1 MCCIYTLTHTHTNR
15 NEIPMAPQK
24 TLPELMLE
32 HLDDPTLMF
41 LCCASFI
48 SLFIGIFVEQ
58 DPMGWLEGV

>member
-1 MCCIYTLTHTHTNR
+1 
-15 NEIPMAPQK
+15 MAPKK

-58 DPMGWLEGV
+58 DPMGWLEGVRKIIVLSITMSGFGVC